1 MDNDSEDSIRAEI
14 KEIKDIPYSQKSEH
28 HLRRLNELEAE
39 IRRRHP
45 ELQGKFHPA
54 IHIPPYF
61 LRRE

>member
-1 MDNDSEDSIRAEI
+1 MDTRTEESIRVEI
-14 KEIKDIPYSQKSEH
+14 SEFEAIPCSQNSEH

-39 IRRRHP
+39 IRRRNP

-61 LRRE
+61 PP